1 MDRQKILAKAHIGE
15 YRSAVGGCVQLG
27 SNIVAA
33 SPRGCY
39 SEAMV
44 FDASRNKVRPG
55 QRVYQDRFREIEI
68 GVAFKKIVCSRCDF
82 PGFYKYRVQQMRRR
96 PRILV
101 EEDEEVR
108 LDHEEIWGTIPRF
121 AEIPQT
127 LKCKRCREVLG
138 SYVLC
143 VY

>member
-1 MDRQKILAKAHIGE
+1 
-15 YRSAVGGCVQLG
+15 
-27 SNIVAA
+27 
-33 SPRGCY
+33 
-39 SEAMV
+39 MV
-44 FDASRNKVRPG
+44 FDASRNKILPG
-55 QRVYQDRFREIEI
+55 QLLYQDRFREIEMGI
-68 GVAFKKIVCSRCDF
+68 AFKKIVCSHCDF
-82 PGFYKYRVQQMRRR
+82 PGFYKYRVQQLRRR

-101 EEDEEVR
+101 EEDQEVR
-108 LDHEEIWGTIPRF
+108 VDHEEIWETIPRF

>member
-1 MDRQKILAKAHIGE
+1 
-15 YRSAVGGCVQLG
+15 
-27 SNIVAA
+27 
-33 SPRGCY
+33 
-39 SEAMV
+39 MV
-44 FDASRNKVRPG
+44 FYASRNRIRPG
-55 QRVYQDRFREIEI
+55 QLLYQDRYREIEMGI
-68 GVAFKKIVCSRCDF
+68 AFKKIDCRHCDF
-82 PGFYKYRVQQMRRR
+82 SGFYKYRVQQLRRR

-101 EEDEEVR
+101 EEDQEVR
-108 LDHEEIWGTIPRF
+108 LDHEEIWETIPRF